1 MAHSIQSND
10 IKQQFFPT
18 INHPKGHVMV
28 EPVITPVAPAHTAVA
43 VPTESAAS
51 AVSWAAVIAGAV
63 IAAALSL
70 MLLAGGTG
78 LGFVSMSPWA
88 GEGASAMT
96 LGIAAIVWMIFTQ
109 IVAYGIGG
117 YVAGRLRTKWVNLH
131 TDEVYFRD
139 TAHGFLVWALSA
151 VVSAVIVGSMVTSAA
166 SGTASVAANTLG
178 GAGAAALATAG
189 AGAGAA
195 ADDGAVTDYFVDTLF
210 RTEQPSPVEDPGAA
224 RAEVGRVIAASLA
237 QGEMT
242 ADDRSYVARVVAA
255 QTGLDESTAE
265 ARLDEVVN
273 RARTTLQEA
282 EQTAREAADTARQAA
297 AAFALW
303 AFASLLIGAFFASW
317 MATIGGRGRDNLT

>member
-1 MAHSIQSND
+1 
-10 IKQQFFPT
+10 
-18 INHPKGHVMV
+18 MV
-28 EPVITPVAPAHTAVA
+28 EPVITPVPPAYPGAV
-43 VPTESAAS
+43 VPAESSGS

-70 MLLAGGTG
+70 MLLAGGAG
-78 LGFVSMSPWA
+78 LGFVSMSPWS
-88 GEGASAMT
+88 GEGASAVT

-117 YVAGRLRTKWVNLH
+117 YIAGRLRTKWVNVH

-151 VVSAVIVGSMVTSAA
+151 VVSAVLVGSAVTSAA
-166 SGTASVAANTLG
+166 SGAANVAATALG
-178 GAGAAALATAG
+178 GAGAAAAATA
-189 AGAGAA
+189 AGSSPDAGDGAA
-195 ADDGAVTDYFVDTLF
+195 TDYFVDTLF

-224 RAEVGRVIAASLA
+224 RAEVGRIITTSLA
-237 QGEMT
+237 RGEMT
-242 ADDRSYVARVVAA
+242 QEDRSYVARVVAA
-255 QTGLDESTAE
+255 QTGLDQPTAE

-273 RARTTLQEA
+273 RARTALEEA

-303 AFASLLIGAFFASW
+303 AFVSLLIGAFTASW
-317 MATIGGRGRDNLT
+317 MATIGGRGRDNLA